1 LSIVG
6 RQHLSRQEAAMSHQP
21 AGITLEPHVLLA
33 STHVHA
39 APRSFRVFR
48 PPVLNAQPALFT
60 PLPAEPGGNGLF
72 ALNFRD
78 GTDLAALSP
87 EQPVRAQAAS
97 ADAASVVVAYDD
109 ASGLYLPVGAGSHG
123 DLRIATLPPQGID
136 QTRSRSIGGMLT
148 MAAYKLAGNSGLVEN
163 PYPLLRSA
171 HTEPDGT
178 VRYDEDGIDALRARV
193 AAAQRIAVLVHGFT
207 GDSRG
212 MVPAMSLLARQ
223 PGGPA
228 PHDLVLAYDYE
239 NLNSRIQDS
248 SVALGQRLAAIGLSA
263 GHGKTVNLI
272 AHSLG
277 TQVSRWWIEREGGAG
292 VVQKAVLLGPPNAGT
307 PLAVLQD
314 WLFYLVGLGLNG
326 LLSAVAPW
334 TILTWAVRALS
345 AAVTGVEKIDTT
357 LDQLKPNSDFYRD
370 LNASPDPRIPYHVIN
385 GDTFQIAHAPIRTND
400 KAAALFQAVFS
411 QRTRDRLMSL
421 AFGNRPNDLAISQT
435 SAESVAQLNR
445 NPAPRVSVVACDHL
459 TYFDAASPGLATLA
473 QALA

>member
-1 LSIVG
+1 
-6 RQHLSRQEAAMSHQP
+6 MSHQP
-21 AGITLEPHVLLA
+21 AGITLEAHALLA
-33 STHVHA
+33 STHAHA

-48 PPVLNAQPALFT
+48 PPVLDAQPALFT

-72 ALNFRD
+72 ALNVRD

-87 EQPVRAQAAS
+87 DQPIRAKS
-97 ADAASVVVAYDD
+97 DDADAATVVVAYDD
-109 ASGLYLPVGAGSHG
+109 ASGLYLPVGAGADG
-123 DLRIATLPPQGID
+123 DLRITRLPSQGAN
-136 QTRSRSIGGMLT
+136 QTQSRSIGGMLT
-148 MAAYKLAGNSGLVEN
+148 MAAYKLAGTSGLVEN

-171 HTEPDGT
+171 RVGPDGEIG
-178 VRYDEDGIDALRARV
+178 YDEDGIDALSARV
-193 AAAQRIAVLVHGFT
+193 AAAKRIAVLVHGFT
-207 GDSRG
+207 GDSRD
-212 MVPAMSLLARQ
+212 MVAAMSLLPQQ
-223 PGGPA
+223 PGGAA

-263 GHGKTVNLI
+263 GHGKSLDLI

-345 AAVTGVEKIDTT
+345 AALTGVEKIDTT
-357 LDQLKPNSDFYRD
+357 LDQLRPNSDFFRD

-385 GDTFQIAHAPIRTND
+385 GDTFQIAHVPVRTAD
-400 KAAALFQAVFS
+400 KAAALFQTVFS

-445 NPAPRVSVVACDHL
+445 DPAPRVSVVACDHL
-459 TYFDAASPGLATLA
+459 TYFAPGSPGLAKLA
-473 QALA
+473 EALA